1 MSRSASGEPKKAG
14 DESPPACDPSP
25 DAEERVPL
33 ASTLEFHTMNTSP
46 MSELLAAYRDGPA
59 SLRRT
64 VSDMTT
70 EQLRARPVAGKWS
83 TLEVVCHL
91 VDSEQAWCHRMK
103 LVIAEEN
110 PLILSYDDTRFTAAL
125 AYHAHDLEEELT
137 LVDCMR
143 KQMTRLLAGLSVE
156 AWSRTCVHSECGLMT
171 LMEMVKAEVDHFPHH
186 IRHIGEK
193 RAALGLV
200 AR

>member
-1 MSRSASGEPKKAG
+1 MSASGA
-14 DESPPACDPSP
+14 SLLDPY
-25 DAEERVPL
+25 L
-33 ASTLEFHTMNTSP
+33 
-46 MSELLAAYRDGPA
+46 DGPA
-59 SLRRT
+59 SVRRI
-64 VSDMTT
+64 VSDMSLG
-70 EQLRARPVAGKWS
+70 QLTARPVAGKWS

-103 LVIAEEN
+103 RVIAEEN
-110 PLILSYDDTRFTAAL
+110 PLIIGYDETRFTASL

-137 LVDCMR
+137 LLDCMR
-143 KQMTRLLAGLSVE
+143 KQMGRVLAGLPAE
-156 AWSRTCVHSECGLMT
+156 AWARTCVHSERGLMT
-171 LMEMVKAEVDHFPHH
+171 LTDMLKAEVDHIPHH